1 MTEDESSDSS
11 LITSNPAT
19 QSPEKPL
26 SAPPMSDLPNLTVNN
41 NNSIGRESLMVLQVP
56 EEKTSSI
63 NPNGNGEVK
72 QSPAGTEVSI
82 TNTPA
87 PTCSPESNVTKESS
101 KQLHSIDPNSGI
113 CSSCNDS
120 DALKTSLECMFC
132 SVNFH
137 AVCRNVDT
145 DKTGADIICART
157 FYKGYVQAVSKEG
170 IYTRRFGTF
179 AFVCNNCKTQSEI
192 DRAATQTNKIDK
204 MDRRIDNLANN
215 ISEIKS
221 MLLAASGAT
230 PKTIPGNID
239 EKFNRIDKR
248 ADDLANSMNSI
259 MEILKKPPTK
269 PDISNPG
276 LDAGAP
282 TKRLYS
288 STVSGPERSVLVVEK
303 GSDVKAVETVIVD
316 NFIHVDQTSVNKS
329 DGASVYVCKSKKDR
343 NDLQEK
349 LLQKY
354 PEIKTRK
361 PAELLPTISIAY
373 LKYSM
378 TEGELKTALTLRE
391 PGLKKLVDA
400 GEMFNVNKVKPH
412 KKNDSFYQA
421 TIRVST
427 EIRKFIAFELNNRL
441 YLGANSYPVFDRFH
455 VKRCDK
461 CHRFNHYEEACTA
474 DKVTCGHCSGN
485 HVSGKCPHTRER
497 GFYPCCNNCKHSTKN
512 KETQHSHNAFS
523 LNCPSYIDEQNKLRG
538 NIHYYS
544 QVPKNM

>member
-1 MTEDESSDSS
+1 
-11 LITSNPAT
+11 
-19 QSPEKPL
+19 
-26 SAPPMSDLPNLTVNN
+26 
-41 NNSIGRESLMVLQVP
+41 
-56 EEKTSSI
+56 
-63 NPNGNGEVK
+63 
-72 QSPAGTEVSI
+72 
-82 TNTPA
+82 
-87 PTCSPESNVTKESS
+87 
-101 KQLHSIDPNSGI
+101 
-113 CSSCNDS
+113 
-120 DALKTSLECMFC
+120 
-132 SVNFH
+132 
-137 AVCRNVDT
+137 
-145 DKTGADIICART
+145 
-157 FYKGYVQAVSKEG
+157 
-170 IYTRRFGTF
+170 
-179 AFVCNNCKTQSEI
+179 
-192 DRAATQTNKIDK
+192 
-204 MDRRIDNLANN
+204 
-215 ISEIKS
+215 
-221 MLLAASGAT
+221 
-230 PKTIPGNID
+230 
-239 EKFNRIDKR
+239 
-248 ADDLANSMNSI
+248 

-269 PDISNPG
+269 PDISNPE
-276 LDAGAP
+276 LDAAAP

-378 TEGELKTALTLRE
+378 TEEELKTALTLRE

-474 DKVTCGHCSGN
+474 RLIRLHVVTVLATMYLASALTPGN
-485 HVSGKCPHTRER
+485 EASIPAATTASIPPKTR
-497 GFYPCCNNCKHSTKN
+497 KHSIRTMHFPSIVLRISTN
-512 KETQHSHNAFS
+512 KTSSEETSTTTPRFQKTCKDNSGTNSDYF
-523 LNCPSYIDEQNKLRG
+523 Q
-538 NIHYYS
+538 
-544 QVPKNM
+544 